1 MENSLDVAHTQ
12 NVDILIK
19 KFNKKYIQSVS
30 LGRRYYKIQ
39 SISVNYGLLIHIK
52 TIIPYDKF

>member
-19 KFNKKYIQSVS
+19 KFNKKYIHTVS
-30 LGRRYYKIQ
+30 LCRRYYKIQ
-39 SISVNYGLLIHIK
+39 SISVDYGLLIHIK
-52 TIIPYDKF
+52 ITIPYDKF